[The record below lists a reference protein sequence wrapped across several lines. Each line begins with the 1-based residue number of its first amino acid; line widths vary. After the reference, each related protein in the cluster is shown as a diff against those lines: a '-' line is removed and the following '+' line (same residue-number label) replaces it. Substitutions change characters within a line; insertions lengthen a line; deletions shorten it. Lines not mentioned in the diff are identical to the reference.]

1 MPKADLLSRRVKIAR
16 PLNMYLIWQYQDD
29 RIEVVSIEEKQILK
43 TIEFILNVG
52 DLAKT
57 EDDDSCVW
65 ASLRDSEVPEVPIV
79 GDEYSLLRESA
90 FKHLAIVLPP
100 LIIDSDRRHVMSQ
113 AS

>member
-1 MPKADLLSRRVKIAR
+1 MHLV
-16 PLNMYLIWQYQDD
+16 WQYEDD

-43 TIEFILNVG
+43 TIEFVLKVG

-57 EDDDSCVW
+57 EDDDSCMW
-65 ASLRDSEVPEVPIV
+65 ASLRDSQIPEVPIV

-100 LIIDSDRRHVMSQ
+100 LIIDSDRCHVMTQ